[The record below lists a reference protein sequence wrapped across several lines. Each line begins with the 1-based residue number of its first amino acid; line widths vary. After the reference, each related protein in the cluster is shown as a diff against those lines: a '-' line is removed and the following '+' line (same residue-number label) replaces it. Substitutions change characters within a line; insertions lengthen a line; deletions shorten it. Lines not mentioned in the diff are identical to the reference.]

1 MDNLTKINIMG
12 QIQSGRG
19 PEKGSAMPKPSYR
32 TLIADADN
40 TLYSWVD
47 YIVPCLEA
55 MVDTLEKLSGF
66 PRERIVESIKQV
78 FEARQTNEYAFVLQE
93 AEIFAPLRR
102 DLDWFQ
108 KVFITP
114 TRYVFNRVRLQNL
127 RLYPGVR
134 KTFHRLVDRG
144 VEIYVLSDAP
154 AFSAEQRLK
163 HLGLDHCIKGL
174 YALESYPVPESHHL
188 DENLS
193 NRIRIGYYRS
203 RIGKVVELPLELEK
217 PNPAGLRF
225 LLEQEE
231 IDPRTAILVGDNPKK
246 DVRVARETGVLDVW
260 ARYGTLIAPETREKL
275 RRYSAPSVHR
285 RNVSTGADDSLVPNL
300 TIDRFDE
307 ILPLFGA

>member
-1 MDNLTKINIMG
+1 MDNLTKLNIMG
-12 QIQSGRG
+12 QIKPGGS
-19 PEKGSAMPKPSYR
+19 PEKGIAMAATPYR

-78 FEARQTNEYAFVLQE
+78 FETRQTNEYAFVLQE

-127 RLYPGVR
+127 RLYPGVGEA
-134 KTFHRLVDRG
+134 FGRLRARG
-144 VEIYVLSDAP
+144 VDIYVLSDAP

-163 HLGLDHCIKGL
+163 HLGLDRHIRGL
-174 YALESYPVPESHHL
+174 YALKSYPTPDSARL
-188 DENLS
+188 DEALVR
-193 NRIRIGYYRS
+193 RIRSGYYRS
-203 RIGKVVELPLELEK
+203 RIGKIVELPLELEK
-217 PNPAGLRF
+217 PNPDGLR
-225 LLEQEE
+225 LLLKQEG
-231 IDPRTAILVGDNPKK
+231 IDPGTAVMVGDNPKK
-246 DVRVARETGVLDVW
+246 DIRVARETGVFDVW
-260 ARYGTLIAPETREKL
+260 ARYGTLIPPETRQKL
-275 RRYSAPSVHR
+275 QCYSAPSVHR
-285 RNVSTGADDSLVPNL
+285 RNVSTGADDSLIPNL
-300 TIDRFDE
+300 AINRFDE